1 MSSSPRDTVE
11 IGHQVKKNEKRRH
24 AETHINVEVMM
35 ELEGSVESHCLV

>member
-11 IGHQVKKNEKRRH
+11 IGHQVKKNKKHRH

-35 ELEGSVESHCLV
+35 ELEVSVESHCLV